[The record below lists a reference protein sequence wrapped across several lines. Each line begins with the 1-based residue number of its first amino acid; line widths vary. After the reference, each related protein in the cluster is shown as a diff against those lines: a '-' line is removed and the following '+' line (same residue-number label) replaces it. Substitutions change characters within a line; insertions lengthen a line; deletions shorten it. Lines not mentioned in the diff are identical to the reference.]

1 MAKSKA
7 ENEIEAEFHTAVKA
21 AVADTLDLFKD
32 DKYVRRLIRKGQYSL
47 LGDHVM
53 VQEAMLLEIDC
64 TDVLAEADSPDG
76 LQQLLVDASFEL
88 KLFELNQEWM
98 ALRTTASRLPTSL
111 TWPVIKVKKPK
122 KKSKKRKE

>member
-1 MAKSKA
+1 MAKLMA
-7 ENEIEAEFHTAVKA
+7 ENEIEAEFHAAVKA
-21 AVADTLDLFKD
+21 AAADTLDLFKD
-32 DKYVRRLIRKGQYSL
+32 DKYVRRLIRQGRYSL

-53 VQEAMLLEIDC
+53 VQEAGFPEIDC

-98 ALRTTASRLPTSL
+98 ALRTTASRLPSL
-111 TWPVIKVKKPK
+111 TWPVIKVKKLK